1 MSGSTV
7 GEREHWLSNSLGLI
21 GQGDRFAGNRGDNPR
36 KRSWPLKTRGRPRKN
51 EIGPRKQPRDLCVAR
66 ASKVTCV
73 FLMSRW
79 SWIVEIQR
87 CNKNIIKDVTCLFRF
102 SDQTFSRWI
111 EFSLKCSVRIII
123 GNQFLFT
130 NFCCYKINFSDC
142 AVHRT
147 IKVTHSALFS

>member
-7 GEREHWLSNSLGLI
+7 GNESTGAQIRWDWLDRVIDSLVIEGITRESDRDHWKHAEDLERTKLGHANSHG
-21 GQGDRFAGNRGDNPR
+21 
-36 KRSWPLKTRGRPRKN
+36 
-51 EIGPRKQPRDLCVAR
+51 RDLCVAR

-87 CNKNIIKDVTCLFRF
+87 CNKNIIKDVTCLFKF

-130 NFCCYKINFSDC
+130 NFCCYKINFFY

-147 IKVTHSALFS
+147 IKVTYSALFS